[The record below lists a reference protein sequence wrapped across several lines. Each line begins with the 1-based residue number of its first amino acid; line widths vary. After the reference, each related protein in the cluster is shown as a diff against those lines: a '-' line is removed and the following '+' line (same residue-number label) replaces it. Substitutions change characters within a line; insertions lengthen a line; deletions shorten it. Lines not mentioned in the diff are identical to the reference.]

1 MRWSPGGRSRNV
13 EDRRGRAAR
22 VGVPIG
28 LGGILLIAALSFVTG
43 ENFFALLPQD
53 NGQIMVGSGPADG
66 PSTSSPEEERMV
78 EFVSFVLD
86 DAQGRWHEL
95 LPGRYQ
101 DARLVLFRDVVE
113 SACGFAQSAS
123 GPFYCPGDRRVYLDL
138 SFFDE
143 LHDRFAAP
151 GDFAQAYVIAHEI
164 GHHVQ
169 NLVGIESQVR
179 QLQRGDPTRA
189 NSLSVLMELQADCF
203 AGIWGYS
210 TAARDILERGDVE
223 EALNAAGAIG
233 DDRIQRMSSGQVQP
247 ETFTHGASEQRV
259 EWFRRGLSSGSLDSC
274 DTFGQR

>member
-1 MRWSPGGRSRNV
+1 MRWSSGGRSRNL
-13 EDRRGRAAR
+13 EDRRGRATR
-22 VGVPIG
+22 VGVPLG

-43 ENFFALLPQD
+43 ENFFALLPE
-53 NGQIMVGSGPADG
+53 NSGRIMVGSDPLDG
-66 PSTSSPEEERMV
+66 RATSSPEEERMV

-86 DAQGRWHEL
+86 DAQGTWHDL
-95 LPGRYQ
+95 LPGRYE
-101 DARLVLFRDVVE
+101 DARLVLFRNAVE

-169 NLVGIESQVR
+169 TLLGIESQVR
-179 QLQRGDPTRA
+179 QLQRREPANG

-203 AGIWGYS
+203 AGVWGHS

-247 ETFTHGASEQRV
+247 DTFTHGSSAQRV
-259 EWFRRGLSSGSLDSC
+259 EWFRRGLSSGAINGC
-274 DTFGQR
+274 DTFGQ